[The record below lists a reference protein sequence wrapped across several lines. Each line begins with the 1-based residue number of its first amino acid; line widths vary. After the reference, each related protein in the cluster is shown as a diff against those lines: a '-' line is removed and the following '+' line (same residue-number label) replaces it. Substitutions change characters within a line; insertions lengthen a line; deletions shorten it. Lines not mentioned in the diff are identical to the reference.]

1 MRVCCVRFVVASL
14 DGSPMAQ
21 PEQQDRADIRP
32 PRQSHSPLRVLRANI
47 YDLGALLRD
56 AVYAIAGFLIIVTL
70 GALYMNTYTDR
81 KGVEAVY
88 ESLKLLTFQSSVR
101 LPANDPLGDFLFFAA
116 PIIGIVLVTQ
126 GIISFGRRLVD
137 KSSRREL
144 WQVSLARTFHN
155 HVIVCGLGRVG
166 LRVATHLVE
175 AGYEVVVVQRNWQD
189 APVQRALRMNIPVIA
204 GDATEAETLK
214 QAGIHNA
221 CAVIAVVNDDLTN
234 LEIAIAS
241 QTLEPQIRVVLR
253 IFDDEIDKKL
263 DAQLNNGASFST
275 SQLAAPT
282 LAAATL
288 YRGIEYVL
296 PRNGSA
302 DQLAIARFSVAP
314 DGPLASAIGRSVEE
328 FEQTHHVRLLKG
340 TAGGSLLKV
349 VPANTE
355 LHVLG
360 RLADVGALAQAASGR
375 EILRGDEPADQSSV
389 IVCGLGKVGYRV
401 VTELSGAAS
410 QPAVIA
416 LDTSGAEAQFAAKV
430 SDLPHVRIEQGDGAK
445 ADDLERAGADR
456 AVAVAALTSDDLN
469 NIKIA
474 LAARQ
479 RRPDIHVVV
488 RVFNDVLAERLRVLF
503 GIHTAYSASRLAA
516 PTLAAAALLPGAECA
531 FFAGEHLYT
540 RDEYVVGKGD
550 DFAGKTG
557 EELRTQRAM
566 LLIERER
573 DGESLLL
580 PPLDQPVLAGDR
592 IAVVAPLKTL
602 VAQRARR

>member
-1 MRVCCVRFVVASL
+1 
-14 DGSPMAQ
+14 MAQ
-21 PEQQDRADIRP
+21 ANHQDRTEIRP
-32 PRQSHSPLRVLRANI
+32 PTQSHSPLRILRANV

-56 AVYAIAGFLIIVTL
+56 AVYAIIGFVIIVTL
-70 GALYMNTYTDR
+70 GALYINAYTDR
-81 KGVEAVY
+81 KGAESVY
-88 ESLKLLTFQSSVR
+88 ESLKLLTFQSSMR
-101 LPANDPLGDFLFFAA
+101 LPASDPLGDLLFFAA
-116 PIIGIVLVTQ
+116 PIIGLVLVTQ
-126 GIISFGRRLVD
+126 GVISFGRRLVD

-166 LRVATHLVE
+166 LRVATHLIE
-175 AGYEVVVVQRNWQD
+175 AGYEVVVIQRNWQD

-204 GDATEAETLK
+204 GDATEAEILK

-221 CAVIAVVNDDLTN
+221 RAVIAVVNNDLTN

-263 DAQLNNGASFST
+263 DAQLNNGVGFST
-275 SQLAAPT
+275 SHLAAPT

-296 PRNGSA
+296 PRNGAA
-302 DQLAIARFSVAP
+302 DQLAIARFRITPS
-314 DGPLASAIGRSVEE
+314 GPLASAIGRSVDE
-328 FEQTHHVRLLKG
+328 FERAQRVRLLKA
-340 TAGGSLLKV
+340 TARGPFPGV
-349 VPANTE
+349 VVANSE
-355 LHVLG
+355 LHALG
-360 RLADVGALAQAASGR
+360 RLADVGALAQAARGQM
-375 EILRGDEPADQSSV
+375 ILRGGEVGVQAEV

-416 LDTSGAEAQFAAKV
+416 LDTNGNDARYAAKV
-430 SDLPHVRIEQGDGAK
+430 SGLPLVSIARGDGAK
-445 ADDLERAGADR
+445 ADDLDKAGAER

-488 RVFNDVLAERLRVLF
+488 RVFNDVLAERLRALF
-503 GIHTAYSASRLAA
+503 GIHTAYSTSRLAA
-516 PTLAAAALLPGAECA
+516 PTFAAAAALAGAECA

-540 RDEYVVGKGD
+540 QDTYTVGKD
-550 DFAGKTG
+550 DGFAGKTG
-557 EELRTQRAM
+557 AELRARRTM
-566 LLIERER
+566 LVIERER
-573 DGESLLL
+573 GGESLVL
-580 PPLDQPVLAGDR
+580 PPLDQPLLAGDR
-592 IAVVAPLKTL
+592 ITLVAPLKTL
-602 VAQRARR
+602 VAQRSRH

>member
-1 MRVCCVRFVVASL
+1 
-14 DGSPMAQ
+14 MAQ
-21 PEQQDRADIRP
+21 LEQQDRTDIRS

-56 AVYAIAGFLIIVTL
+56 AVYAIFGFLIIVTL
-70 GALYMNTYTDR
+70 GALYMNAHTER
-81 KGVEAVY
+81 KGAEAVY
-88 ESLKLLTFQSSVR
+88 ESLKLLTFQSAVR
-101 LPANDPLGDFLFFAA
+101 FPANDPLGDFLFFAV

-166 LRVATHLVE
+166 LRVATHLIE
-175 AGYEVVVVQRNWQD
+175 AGYEVVVIQRSWQD

-204 GDATEAETLK
+204 GDAIEAETLK

-221 CAVIAVVNDDLTN
+221 RAVIAVVNDDLTN
-234 LEIAIAS
+234 MEIAIAS

-253 IFDDEIDKKL
+253 IFDDQIDKKL

-296 PRNGSA
+296 PRNSSA
-302 DQLAIARFSVAP
+302 DQLALARFRVAA
-314 DGPLASAIGRSVEE
+314 DGPLASVIGHSVDE
-328 FEQTHHVRLLKG
+328 FEQSYHVRLLKA
-340 TAGGSLLKV
+340 TARGSLLKI

-355 LHVLG
+355 LHALG
-360 RLADVGALAQAASGR
+360 RLADVGTLAQAARGR
-375 EILRGDEPADQSSV
+375 VILRGDETAGQSSV

-401 VTELSGAAS
+401 VTELSGAPS
-410 QPAVIA
+410 HPEVSA
-416 LDTSGAEAQFAAKV
+416 LDTSGAEAPFAAKV
-430 SDLPHVRIEQGDGAK
+430 SSLPHVRIEQGDGAK

-456 AVAVAALTSDDLN
+456 AVAVAALTSDDLD

-488 RVFNDVLAERLRVLF
+488 RVFNDVLAERLRALF
-503 GIHTAYSASRLAA
+503 GIHTAYSTSRLAA
-516 PTLAAAALLPGAECA
+516 PTFAAAALLAGAECA
-531 FFAGEHLYT
+531 FFAGENLYT
-540 RDEYVVGKGD
+540 RDEYLIGKD
-550 DFAGKTG
+550 DAFAGKSG
-557 EELRTQRAM
+557 EELRARHNM
-566 LLIERER
+566 LVIERER
-573 DGESLLL
+573 GASSLLL
-580 PPLDQPVLAGDR
+580 PPLDQPVLVGDR

-602 VAQRARR
+602 VAQRAQR